1 MNALLIR
8 LLLVVGFLAYMAGIY
23 LLVHIVFV
31 RLIRN
36 PQSPVLWF
44 FSVVTGPLTR
54 PVRALL
60 PPGVPEARLRWVAL
74 GACVALWL
82 LTKMVLAQ
90 VRGLSG

>member
-1 MNALLIR
+1 LGTVFIR
-8 LLLVVGFLAYMAGIY
+8 LLLVLGFLAYMAGIY

-36 PQSPVLWF
+36 PESPVLWF

-60 PPGVPEARLRWVAL
+60 PPGASESRLRWVAL
-74 GACVALWL
+74 GTCAAIWL
-82 LTKMVLAQ
+82 LTKIVLAQ
-90 VRGLSG
+90 MRGLSG

>member
-1 MNALLIR
+1 MDTFLIR

-31 RLIRN
+31 RLVRN
-36 PQSPVLWF
+36 PESPVLWF

-60 PPGVPEARLRWVAL
+60 PPGTPEARLRWIAL
-74 GACVALWL
+74 GTCAAIWL
-82 LTKMVLAQ
+82 LTKVVLAQ
-90 VRGLSG
+90 MRGLSG

>member
-1 MNALLIR
+1 MGIVVIR

-36 PQSPVLWF
+36 PESPVLWF

-54 PVRALL
+54 PVRAFL
-60 PPGVPEARLRWVAL
+60 PPGTPEARLRWIAL
-74 GACVALWL
+74 GACAAIWL
-82 LTKMVLAQ
+82 LTKVVLAQ
-90 VRGLSG
+90 MRGLSG